1 MIVTTSHRAL
11 TIDVEAANHFAADI
25 GGRYLPRGNQS
36 LVELQNNRNEKEFVV
51 MEKGN
56 PTVYQDGTRLIFHRG
71 MSELRIL
78 NLIRSGS
85 DPLVAALG
93 IEKGMSILDCTLGLA
108 SDALVA
114 AFAAGMSGKVLGLE
128 ASPLIAALTRWG
140 LQDLSSENADARSAT
155 IQAAGRINVLNVN
168 HKEFLTA
175 LPTRSFDVIY
185 FDPMFRH
192 AKPASCGIRSL
203 RSFAEQ
209 QALCKD
215 SIDQALRVARSRVV
229 VKEARG
235 SSEFARLGIRR
246 FAGGR
251 YSPVQ
256 YGILNVEDKI

>member
-11 TIDVEAANHFAADI
+11 TIDVEAAHHFAADI

-114 AFAAGMSGKVLGLE
+114 AFAAGSGPCGRHGAHGFCLE
-128 ASPLIAALTRWG
+128 P
-140 LQDLSSENADARSAT
+140 
-155 IQAAGRINVLNVN
+155 
-168 HKEFLTA
+168 
-175 LPTRSFDVIY
+175 
-185 FDPMFRH
+185 
-192 AKPASCGIRSL
+192 
-203 RSFAEQ
+203 
-209 QALCKD
+209 
-215 SIDQALRVARSRVV
+215 
-229 VKEARG
+229 RG
-235 SSEFARLGIRR
+235 
-246 FAGGR
+246 
-251 YSPVQ
+251 PCPQ
-256 YGILNVEDKI
+256 HP